1 MIRNIVFDFGGVLVD
16 WNPRYLYGPYFNDEK
31 KTEWFL
37 ENVCPYSW
45 NETVDGGR
53 PISEA
58 LSERIELYPE
68 WEREIRMY
76 FGEWIKMMNG
86 QIPGAEPLV
95 RELAARG
102 YGLYG
107 LTNWSA
113 ETFPLIAND
122 TKNYPVFSLLRGY
135 VVSGQEK
142 CRKPDGRIYRILLDR
157 FSLKPEQSL
166 FIDDNPKNV
175 AAARQMGMSGLVFTS
190 VEQLKMDLDAALQ

>member
-45 NETVDGGR
+45 NESVDAGR
-53 PISEA
+53 STSEA
-58 LSERIELYPE
+58 LSERIALYPE
-68 WEREIRMY
+68 WEKEIRMY

-86 QIPGAEPLV
+86 QIPGAEQLI
-95 RELAARG
+95 RELSARG

-113 ETFPLIAND
+113 ETFPLISND
-122 TKNYPVFSLLRGY
+122 TKNYPVFALLDGY
-135 VVSGQEK
+135 VVSGEEK
-142 CRKPDGRIYRILLDR
+142 CRKPDERIYRILLDR
-157 FSLKPEQSL
+157 FSLKPEQCL

-175 AAARQMGMSGLVFTS
+175 AAARELGMSGLDFTS

>member
-1 MIRNIVFDFGGVLVD
+1 MD

-45 NETVDGGR
+45 NESVDAGR
-53 PISEA
+53 STSEA
-58 LSERIELYPE
+58 LSERIALYPE
-68 WEREIRMY
+68 WEKEIRMY

-86 QIPGAEPLV
+86 QIPGTEQLV
-95 RELAARG
+95 RELSARG

-113 ETFPLIAND
+113 ETFPLISND
-122 TKNYPVFSLLRGY
+122 AKNYPVFALLDGY
-135 VVSGQEK
+135 VVSGEEK
-142 CRKPDGRIYRILLDR
+142 CRKPDERIYRILLDR
-157 FSLKPEQSL
+157 FSLKPEQCL

-175 AAARQMGMSGLVFTS
+175 AAARELGMSGLEFTS